1 MLAVDCM
8 VAGTCSNFY
17 LCLSANLGHVMHTN
31 IVPNLIIYLLV
42 KFQPYPICVAKDIDK
57 IPPLCFLKNWN
68 SREVETEFFDHL
80 NHRIRL
86 RVEYQ
91 SCST

>member
-17 LCLSANLGHVMHTN
+17 LCLPPILGHVMNTKV
-31 IVPNLIIYLLV
+31 VPNDMIYLLV
-42 KFQPYPICVAKDIDK
+42 KFQTYPTCVAKVMVK

-68 SREVETEFFDHL
+68 SREG
-80 NHRIRL
+80 N
-86 RVEYQ
+86 
-91 SCST
+91 